1 MAFLSLTT
9 KQQEDI
15 ENILNL
21 WIGKVTWAL
30 LVKRIEFKLDVVTT
44 RQTLAKYPTISR
56 AYEESKLRSR
66 SKGMSLQE
74 VTNFTKSDIELIETL
89 ITTNSWWDTVDFI
102 SKQILGV
109 YLTQFPEAIEI
120 VIDKFSAP
128 NNMWLNRSTLLF
140 QLGYKNKTDQNILFA
155 QCLHFKESELFF
167 IQKAIG
173 WSLREYGKTNPEAV
187 LNFVNINNLKPL
199 SHKEAIRNIIK

>member
-74 VTNFTKSDIELIETL
+74 VTNFTKSDIELIERVRQL
-89 ITTNSWWDTVDFI
+89 EVEKESWKKKAELQLSFI
-102 SKQILGV
+102 KTINDEAMSNPLLKKLLQDV
-109 YLTQFPEAIEI
+109 KRRLTQ
-120 VIDKFSAP
+120 K
-128 NNMWLNRSTLLF
+128 
-140 QLGYKNKTDQNILFA
+140 
-155 QCLHFKESELFF
+155 
-167 IQKAIG
+167 
-173 WSLREYGKTNPEAV
+173 
-187 LNFVNINNLKPL
+187 
-199 SHKEAIRNIIK
+199 